1 LKIKNKFYS
10 YMMNVAVKF
19 IQNLKASLSKS
30 TFNETELDIIFSTMN
45 EVSNMSAFEIISLL
59 DNTHIAILEAEKEM
73 VQEDLDKLKK
83 ELFEEHV

>member
-1 LKIKNKFYS
+1 
-10 YMMNVAVKF
+10 MMNVAVKF